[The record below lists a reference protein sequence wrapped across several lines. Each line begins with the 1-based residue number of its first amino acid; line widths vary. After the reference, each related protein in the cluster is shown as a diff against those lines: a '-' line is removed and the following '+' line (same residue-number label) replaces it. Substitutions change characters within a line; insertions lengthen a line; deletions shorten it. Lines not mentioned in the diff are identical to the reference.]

1 LQNYPAATADRD
13 RFILNRRSGRPE
25 HDPWRYQN
33 LIVEDEV
40 TAEGRSA
47 RIGTVF
53 LTGRECPWHCAMCD
67 LWLHTT
73 ISDTPPGAIPAQ
85 LAAARKVLARERD
98 PVARLKLYNAGSF
111 FDPRAVPE
119 SDYDQIASELAGLTH
134 IIVESHPALVGPRV
148 DRLLEALDR
157 HRHGSAL
164 PARLEVAMGLE
175 TAHPTALEQLHKR
188 MTIDDFR
195 LAADRL
201 TERDVSLR
209 VFLLLF
215 PPFVPFEEQDR
226 WLLRSIDV
234 ALSCGATVISLI
246 PTRTGNGTLEAIA
259 EMGLFRLPRLSDV
272 ERSVESAHRHLASR
286 GRLFVDLWDLE
297 RLSNCAQCFQ
307 ARHDRLHTINLEQRV
322 VPEIRCEH
330 CGE

>member
-13 RFILNRRSGRPE
+13 RFILNRRSGRPV

-98 PVARLKLYNAGSF
+98 PVTRLKLYNAGSF

-209 VFLLLF
+209 VFLLIF

-234 ALSCGATVISLI
+234 ALSCGATVIHSSPHALGTEPWRPSLKWACFACLDCRTWRGASNPHI
-246 PTRTGNGTLEAIA
+246 DTWPAAVACLSICGISNDFPIALSAFKRDTTDCTR
-259 EMGLFRLPRLSDV
+259 
-272 ERSVESAHRHLASR
+272 
-286 GRLFVDLWDLE
+286 
-297 RLSNCAQCFQ
+297 
-307 ARHDRLHTINLEQRV
+307 
-322 VPEIRCEH
+322 
-330 CGE
+330 